1 MDSKTKRYFLRTAML
16 LLLMALTSISAWAET
31 VNGVKYIKYDSEN
44 EVYAEA
50 TQNDVTVLTG
60 SETTLTAGWYVVIG
74 NVNYNSYLYTEANEG
89 EDVNIILSDGATL
102 TVGALTSNSK
112 GRERL
117 SIYGQSQGTGTANIS
132 RSLMGCYSLTIY
144 GGIINANI
152 LDCAQGGVGIY
163 GGTVNAGSI
172 EPYGSVRIYGG
183 NVTVTGEIETVD
195 KTYDIVLGGGTVKA
209 SSYKAARVCIQKG
222 LTYYDGTGASYSGTI
237 EYYQNLLDLKPDEIT
252 AIAGKTLRTYDYRDG
267 TCGDPNVNEGKNVTW
282 LYNIATRTL
291 TISGAGAMADFSSKD
306 NQPWKDNRD
315 NITTVVIKNG
325 VTSIGGNAF
334 YGCSSLTSVTVCA
347 TACTLGNGAFDGCA
361 ILFQLT
367 KKNAGTESQST
378 TYYTTLGD
386 AVNAAADGD
395 KITLLKDYTITV
407 SRDNVTTDTRGVS
420 INKSITLDLNDHN
433 ITRDNTKDIDE
444 YAGKLISI
452 DAGATLTLVDNG
464 ADKGTMGSIENQDVF
479 GGHAIVVGNGSTL
492 NAKGVKISTYSQS
505 VTVGIDGGGTAV
517 IDDCVIQGDGGINL
531 LGTATITNSDISGG
545 NKGVIQVGE
554 YYKEWDGPYVIH
566 TGHLTIGDG
575 VYFSEY
581 YTPPYI
587 DYVFGTV
594 ILKALPTFGQHRP
607 TTSSTTSSPTRAKA
621 RAKTREGEI
630 PYDIGM
636 RPGLSL
642 TFEEGTFETPGQP
655 MRIYIKD
662 NDVPVDPAT
671 YTNPITTNYS
681 KYVKG
686 NDDKVIDPD
695 IVFKWKENDFTRGFR
710 LNTADEVIFD
720 HAAATVTSYSGTT
733 TPTTKPYYA
742 YYDFSEAI
750 AAANSGYKTASE
762 AGGTEFIPTLKM
774 LDDVSYDPG
783 VVIGDGSTVT
793 KVTLDLG
800 PYGISGSVSGA
811 LLTINSGANL
821 TIVGSG
827 ETAKIENTNTS
838 DGPKA
843 ISNDGTL
850 TINGVTVKGSEGI
863 LNDGTLNITDTSV
876 EATNSYGDGICN
888 NGSLTMSSSS
898 VRSDEIGICN
908 EGSLTL
914 TSGNVK
920 GYQYAISNTIYAKAC
935 SIGDVT
941 FVAYTGIYIRNDVT
955 FTAWPTFSGTTT
967 NIELDEG
974 KKIIL
979 ANGIGAPADDYG
991 KVSVEV
997 YMSSN
1002 ENLDAAFQFTSG
1014 FSSID
1019 GVPAGTLLPCDVFGM
1034 VTKQGGT
1041 MRVGEKQGEGYI
1053 VPVTVAQQT
1062 LMPGWNTWIDD
1073 KSQAVGVSAEG
1084 IATYAV
1090 TQVAGDAV
1098 SVASLP
1104 DGLVEAGM
1112 PILIYNGSSEIAA
1125 VGITSLDNEYFAR
1138 ETSRSLSQA
1147 LGSSA
1152 ETSPCFQGTVG
1163 GKTLTASDDYDYF
1176 GCNGEA
1182 FVSLDLPATVGAHRC
1197 WLALPKSSGNGGSPS
1212 GTRSLTIGFG
1222 GDGDG
1227 TTGVREIKE
1236 VREVTDDTWY
1246 TLEGLKLSGRPQK
1259 KGIYVHGGR
1268 KVAIK

>member
-1 MDSKTKRYFLRTAML
+1 MKKSSNDIVRSLF
-16 LLLMALTSISAWAET
+16 LMAAMIIIGAGSAFAQSET
-31 VNGVKYIKYDSEN
+31 QSEN
-44 EVYAEA
+44 DYF
-50 TQNDVTVLTG
+50 
-60 SETTLTAGWYVVIG
+60 
-74 NVNYNSYLYTEANEG
+74 
-89 EDVNIILSDGATL
+89 
-102 TVGALTSNSK
+102 
-112 GRERL
+112 
-117 SIYGQSQGTGTANIS
+117 
-132 RSLMGCYSLTIY
+132 SLT
-144 GGIINANI
+144 
-152 LDCAQGGVGIY
+152 
-163 GGTVNAGSI
+163 
-172 EPYGSVRIYGG
+172 
-183 NVTVTGEIETVD
+183 
-195 KTYDIVLGGGTVKA
+195 
-209 SSYKAARVCIQKG
+209 
-222 LTYYDGTGASYSGTI
+222 
-237 EYYQNLLDLKPDEIT
+237 
-252 AIAGKTLRTYDYRDG
+252 
-267 TCGDPNVNEGKNVTW
+267 
-282 LYNIATRTL
+282 
-291 TISGAGAMADFSSKD
+291 
-306 NQPWKDNRD
+306 
-315 NITTVVIKNG
+315 
-325 VTSIGGNAF
+325 
-334 YGCSSLTSVTVCA
+334 
-347 TACTLGNGAFDGCA
+347 
-361 ILFQLT
+361 
-367 KKNAGTESQST
+367 KNAGTESEIIK
-378 TYYTTLGD
+378 YYPTLGG
-386 AVNAAADGD
+386 AVNDAADGD
-395 KITLLKDYTITV
+395 KITLLKDYTITIPPD
-407 SRDNVTTDTRGVS
+407 DNVTTDTRGVS
-420 INKSITLDLNDHN
+420 INKSITLDLNDHK
-433 ITRDNTKDIDE
+433 ITRDNSKENSE

-464 ADKGTMGSIENQDVF
+464 DDKGKMGSIENQDVL
-479 GGHAIVVGNGSTL
+479 GGGNAIVVGNSSTL
-492 NAKGVKISTYSQS
+492 IAKGVKISTYFQS

-531 LGTATITNSDISGG
+531 LGTATIINSDISGG
-545 NKGVIQVGE
+545 DKGAIQVGE
-554 YYKEWDGPYVIH
+554 YDSSEDVIH
-566 TGHLTIGDG
+566 KGHLTIGVD
-575 VYFSEY
+575 VYISGFN
-581 YTPPYI
+581 TVGI
-587 DYVFGTV
+587 DYLAGTV
-594 ILKALPTFGQHRP
+594 ILKALPTFGQNRP
-607 TTSSTTSSPTRAKA
+607 TASSTTRAKA
-621 RAKTREGEI
+621 RAKTRESDLL
-630 PYDIGM
+630 DIWM
-636 RPGLSL
+636 RRGLSL
-642 TFEEGTFETPGQP
+642 TFEKGTFKTPDHP
-655 MRIYIKD
+655 MSIRILD
-662 NDVPVDPAT
+662 NDGPVDLTT

-681 KYVKG
+681 KYVKDG
-686 NDDKVIDPD
+686 DQEIDPND
-695 IVFKWKENDFTRGFR
+695 VFEWKESDFTPAFR
-710 LNTADEVIFD
+710 LNTGEVILN
-720 HAAATVTSYSGTT
+720 HAAATVTSYSGTS
-733 TPTTKPYYA
+733 TPTTTP

-750 AAANSGYKTASE
+750 TAANSRYKTATE

-774 LDDVSYDPG
+774 LEDVSYDTG
-783 VVIGDGSTVT
+783 IEIGDGSTVT

-800 PYGISGSVSGA
+800 PYGISGSVSDA

-821 TIVGSG
+821 MIVGTA
-827 ETAKIENTNTS
+827 ETSKIENTNTS
-838 DGPKA
+838 NDA
-843 ISNDGTL
+843 ISNYGTL
-850 TINGVTVKGSEGI
+850 TINGVTVRGSNGI
-863 LNDGTLNITDTSV
+863 SNDGTLNITDTSV

-898 VRSDEIGICN
+898 VTGNEIGIYN

-920 GYQYAISNTIYAKAC
+920 GYQYAISNTIYATAC

-941 FVAYTGIYIRNDVT
+941 LVASTGIYIRNDVT
-955 FTAWPTFSGTTT
+955 FTAWPTFSGTSTD
-967 NIELDEG
+967 IQLDEG

-979 ANGIGAPADDYG
+979 ANGIGAPTDDYG
-991 KVSVEV
+991 KVSVQV
-997 YMSSN
+997 FMLSN

-1090 TQVAGDAV
+1090 TQVEGDVV

-1112 PILIYNGSSEIAA
+1112 PILIYNGTGASAA
-1125 VGITSLDNEYFAR
+1125 VGITPLDNEYFAR

-1147 LGSSA
+1147 LGSST

-1268 KVAIK
+1268 KVAI

>member
-1 MDSKTKRYFLRTAML
+1 MKKDFVMH
-16 LLLMALTSISAWAET
+16 LMRMTLVIVMFFCGAGSAFAQSET
-31 VNGVKYIKYDSEN
+31 QSEN
-44 EVYAEA
+44 DYF
-50 TQNDVTVLTG
+50 
-60 SETTLTAGWYVVIG
+60 
-74 NVNYNSYLYTEANEG
+74 
-89 EDVNIILSDGATL
+89 
-102 TVGALTSNSK
+102 
-112 GRERL
+112 
-117 SIYGQSQGTGTANIS
+117 
-132 RSLMGCYSLTIY
+132 SLT
-144 GGIINANI
+144 
-152 LDCAQGGVGIY
+152 
-163 GGTVNAGSI
+163 
-172 EPYGSVRIYGG
+172 
-183 NVTVTGEIETVD
+183 
-195 KTYDIVLGGGTVKA
+195 
-209 SSYKAARVCIQKG
+209 
-222 LTYYDGTGASYSGTI
+222 
-237 EYYQNLLDLKPDEIT
+237 
-252 AIAGKTLRTYDYRDG
+252 
-267 TCGDPNVNEGKNVTW
+267 
-282 LYNIATRTL
+282 
-291 TISGAGAMADFSSKD
+291 
-306 NQPWKDNRD
+306 
-315 NITTVVIKNG
+315 
-325 VTSIGGNAF
+325 
-334 YGCSSLTSVTVCA
+334 
-347 TACTLGNGAFDGCA
+347 
-361 ILFQLT
+361 
-367 KKNAGTESQST
+367 KNAGTESESIA
-378 TYYTTLGD
+378 YYTTLGD
-386 AVNAAADGD
+386 AVNAAAVGD

-407 SRDNVTTDTRGVS
+407 STENVTPDTRGVS
-420 INKSITLDLNDHN
+420 INKSITLDLNDHK
-433 ITRDNTKDIDE
+433 IMRDNKTNDVDD
-444 YAGKLISI
+444 YGGALISI
-452 DAGATLTLVDNG
+452 YSRKDAPTTLTLVDNG
-464 ADKGTMGSIENQDVF
+464 KDKDKMGSIENNDDY
-479 GGHAIVVGNGSTL
+479 GGWAIVVGNGSTL
-492 NAKGVKISTYSQS
+492 IAKGVKIETPKRD
-505 VTVGIDGGGTAV
+505 TVDIMDDGEAEF
-517 IDDCVIQGDGGINL
+517 DDCVIHGKVGINL
-531 LGTATITNSDISGG
+531 YGTATITNSDISGG
-545 NKGVIQVGE
+545 DASAIRVGGYDGSDDVIREGC
-554 YYKEWDGPYVIH
+554 
-566 TGHLTIGDG
+566 LTIGDG
-575 VYFSEY
+575 VYISGFTS
-581 YTPPYI
+581 PGI
-587 DYVFGTV
+587 DYQFGTV
-594 ILKALPTFGQHRP
+594 ILKALPTFGQNRP
-607 TTSSTTSSPTRAKA
+607 TTSSTTRAKA

-662 NDVPVDPAT
+662 NNVPVDPAT

-750 AAANSGYKTASE
+750 AAANSGYKTALE

>member
-1 MDSKTKRYFLRTAML
+1 MKKSSNGIVRSLF
-16 LLLMALTSISAWAET
+16 LMAAMIIIGAGSAFAQSET
-31 VNGVKYIKYDSEN
+31 QSEN
-44 EVYAEA
+44 DYF
-50 TQNDVTVLTG
+50 
-60 SETTLTAGWYVVIG
+60 
-74 NVNYNSYLYTEANEG
+74 
-89 EDVNIILSDGATL
+89 
-102 TVGALTSNSK
+102 
-112 GRERL
+112 
-117 SIYGQSQGTGTANIS
+117 
-132 RSLMGCYSLTIY
+132 SLT
-144 GGIINANI
+144 
-152 LDCAQGGVGIY
+152 
-163 GGTVNAGSI
+163 
-172 EPYGSVRIYGG
+172 
-183 NVTVTGEIETVD
+183 
-195 KTYDIVLGGGTVKA
+195 
-209 SSYKAARVCIQKG
+209 
-222 LTYYDGTGASYSGTI
+222 
-237 EYYQNLLDLKPDEIT
+237 
-252 AIAGKTLRTYDYRDG
+252 
-267 TCGDPNVNEGKNVTW
+267 
-282 LYNIATRTL
+282 
-291 TISGAGAMADFSSKD
+291 
-306 NQPWKDNRD
+306 
-315 NITTVVIKNG
+315 
-325 VTSIGGNAF
+325 
-334 YGCSSLTSVTVCA
+334 
-347 TACTLGNGAFDGCA
+347 
-361 ILFQLT
+361 
-367 KKNAGTESQST
+367 KNAGTESEIIK
-378 TYYTTLGD
+378 YYPTLGG
-386 AVNAAADGD
+386 AVNDAADGD
-395 KITLLKDYTITV
+395 KITLLKDYTITIPPD
-407 SRDNVTTDTRGVS
+407 DNVTTDTRGVS
-420 INKSITLDLNDHN
+420 INKSITLDLNDHK
-433 ITRDNTKDIDE
+433 ITRDNSKENSE

-464 ADKGTMGSIENQDVF
+464 DDKGKMGSIENQDVL
-479 GGHAIVVGNGSTL
+479 GGGNAIVVGNSSTL
-492 NAKGVKISTYSQS
+492 IAKGVKISTYFQS

-531 LGTATITNSDISGG
+531 LGTATIINSDISGG
-545 NKGVIQVGE
+545 DKGAIQVGE
-554 YYKEWDGPYVIH
+554 YDSSDDVIH
-566 TGHLTIGDG
+566 KGHLTIGVD
-575 VYFSEY
+575 VYISGFN
-581 YTPPYI
+581 TVGI
-587 DYVFGTV
+587 DYLAGTV
-594 ILKALPTFGQHRP
+594 ILKALPTFGQNRP
-607 TTSSTTSSPTRAKA
+607 TASSTTRAKA
-621 RAKTREGEI
+621 RAKTRESDLL
-630 PYDIGM
+630 DIWM
-636 RPGLSL
+636 RRGLSL
-642 TFEEGTFETPGQP
+642 TFEKGTFKTPDHP
-655 MRIYIKD
+655 MSIRILD
-662 NDVPVDPAT
+662 NDGPVDPAT

-681 KYVKG
+681 EYVKDG
-686 NDDKVIDPD
+686 GQVIDPD
-695 IVFKWKENDFTRGFR
+695 KVFEWENFDKGFR
-710 LNTADEVIFD
+710 LNTGEVISN

-733 TPTTKPYYA
+733 TPTTTPYYV
-742 YYDFSEAI
+742 FSEAI
-750 AAANSGYKTASE
+750 AAANSGYKTALE

-774 LDDVSYDPG
+774 LDDVSYDAS
-783 VVIGDGSTVT
+783 VVIGDGSTVK

-838 DGPKA
+838 DGPQA

-898 VRSDEIGICN
+898 VTGNEIGIYN

-920 GYQYAISNTIYAKAC
+920 GYQYAISNTIYATAC

-941 FVAYTGIYIRNDVT
+941 LVAYTGIYIRNDVT
-955 FTAWPTFSGTTT
+955 FTAWPTFSGTSTD
-967 NIELDEG
+967 IQLDEG

-979 ANGIGAPADDYG
+979 ANGIGAPTDDYG
-991 KVSVEV
+991 KVSVQV
-997 YMSSN
+997 FMLSN

-1053 VPVTVAQQT
+1053 VPVPVAQQT

-1090 TQVAGDAV
+1090 TQVEGDVV

-1112 PILIYNGSSEIAA
+1112 PILIYNGTGASAA
-1125 VGITSLDNEYFAR
+1125 VGITPLDNEYFAR

-1147 LGSSA
+1147 LGSNT

-1236 VREVTDDTWY
+1236 VREVSDDTWY

-1259 KGIYVHGGR
+1259 RGIYVHGGR
-1268 KVAIK
+1268 KVAI

>member
-1 MDSKTKRYFLRTAML
+1 MKKSSNDIVRSLF
-16 LLLMALTSISAWAET
+16 LMAAMIIIGAGSAFAQ
-31 VNGVKYIKYDSEN
+31 SEN
-44 EVYAEA
+44 DYF
-50 TQNDVTVLTG
+50 
-60 SETTLTAGWYVVIG
+60 
-74 NVNYNSYLYTEANEG
+74 
-89 EDVNIILSDGATL
+89 
-102 TVGALTSNSK
+102 
-112 GRERL
+112 
-117 SIYGQSQGTGTANIS
+117 
-132 RSLMGCYSLTIY
+132 SLT
-144 GGIINANI
+144 
-152 LDCAQGGVGIY
+152 
-163 GGTVNAGSI
+163 
-172 EPYGSVRIYGG
+172 
-183 NVTVTGEIETVD
+183 
-195 KTYDIVLGGGTVKA
+195 
-209 SSYKAARVCIQKG
+209 
-222 LTYYDGTGASYSGTI
+222 
-237 EYYQNLLDLKPDEIT
+237 
-252 AIAGKTLRTYDYRDG
+252 
-267 TCGDPNVNEGKNVTW
+267 
-282 LYNIATRTL
+282 
-291 TISGAGAMADFSSKD
+291 
-306 NQPWKDNRD
+306 
-315 NITTVVIKNG
+315 
-325 VTSIGGNAF
+325 
-334 YGCSSLTSVTVCA
+334 
-347 TACTLGNGAFDGCA
+347 
-361 ILFQLT
+361 
-367 KKNAGTESQST
+367 KNAGTESESIA
-378 TYYTTLGD
+378 YYTTLGD

-420 INKSITLDLNDHN
+420 INKSITLDLNDHK
-433 ITRDNTKDIDE
+433 ITRKNPNEIDD
-444 YAGKLISI
+444 YGGALISI
-452 DAGATLTLVDNG
+452 YSRIDARTTLTLVDNG
-464 ADKGTMGSIENQDVF
+464 ADKVTMGSIKNDDDY
-479 GGHAIVVGNGSTL
+479 GGYAIVVGNGSTL
-492 NAKGVKISTYSQS
+492 IAKGVEILTPDRD
-505 VTVGIDGGGTAV
+505 TVDIDDDGEAV
-517 IDDCVIQGDGGINL
+517 IDDCVIHGKVGINL

-545 NKGVIQVGE
+545 NSSAIQVGE
-554 YYKEWDGPYVIH
+554 YDRSDDVIRE
-566 TGHLTIGDG
+566 GCLTIGYG
-575 VYFSEY
+575 VYISGFTS
-581 YTPPYI
+581 PGI
-587 DYVFGTV
+587 DYQFGTV

-655 MRIYIKD
+655 MRIYIRD
-662 NDVPVDPAT
+662 NVGPVDPAT

-681 KYVKG
+681 KYVKDG
-686 NDDKVIDPD
+686 GQVINPND
-695 IVFKWKENDFTRGFR
+695 VFKWKENDFTRGFR
-710 LNTADEVIFD
+710 LNTDEVIFD

-733 TPTTKPYYA
+733 TPTTTP

-774 LDDVSYDPG
+774 LEDVSYDPG
-783 VVIGDGSTVT
+783 VVIGDGSTVK

-863 LNDGTLNITDTSV
+863 LNDGTLNITDTSI

-898 VRSDEIGICN
+898 VRGNEVGIYN

-914 TSGNVK
+914 TSGTVMGKSSGALYN
-920 GYQYAISNTIYAKAC
+920 YIDAKAC

-967 NIELDEG
+967 DIRLEKG

-979 ANGIGAPADDYG
+979 ANGVGAPADDYG

-1019 GVPAGTLLPCDVFGM
+1019 GVPAGTLLPRDVFGM

-1090 TQVAGDAV
+1090 TQVEGDAV

-1112 PILIYNGSSEIAA
+1112 PILIYNGSSEIAT
-1125 VGITSLDNEYFAR
+1125 VGITTLDNEYFAR

-1147 LGSSA
+1147 LGSST

-1246 TLEGLKLSGRPQK
+1246 TLEGLKLIGRPQK
-1259 KGIYVHGGR
+1259 RGIYVHGGR

>member
-1 MDSKTKRYFLRTAML
+1 MDSKTKRYFLRTAIL
-16 LLLMALTSISAWAET
+16 LLLMTLTSISAWAET

-44 EVYAEA
+44 KVYAEA

-60 SETTLTAGWYVVIG
+60 SETTLTAGWYVVNG

-163 GGTVNAGSI
+163 GGTVNAGI
-172 EPYGSVRIYGG
+172 IKPYGGVYLTGG
-183 NVTVTGEIETVD
+183 NVTVTGEIEARD
-195 KTYDIVLGGGTVKA
+195 QGFNIDLCGATVKA
-209 SSYKAARVCIQKG
+209 SSYNAARVCIQKG

-267 TCGDPNVNEGKNVTW
+267 TCGDPTVNEGKNVTW

-367 KKNAGTESQST
+367 KKNAGTESESIA
-378 TYYTTLGD
+378 YYTTLGD
-386 AVNAAADGD
+386 AVNAAADED

-505 VTVGIDGGGTAV
+505 VTVGIDDGGTAV
-517 IDDCVIQGDGGINL
+517 IDDCVITGDGGITL
-531 LGTATITNSDISGG
+531 YGTATITNSDISGG
-545 NKGVIQVGE
+545 NKGVIQVGG
-554 YYKEWDGPYVIH
+554 YDGSDDVIRE
-566 TGHLTIGDG
+566 GHLTIGDG
-575 VYFSEY
+575 VYMSAY
-581 YTPPYI
+581 DTPPYI

-607 TTSSTTSSPTRAKA
+607 TTSSTTRA
-621 RAKTREGEI
+621 RAKTRESD
-630 PYDIGM
+630 YFDIGM

-642 TFEEGTFETPGQP
+642 TFKEGTFKTPDHP
-655 MRIYIKD
+655 MIIRILD
-662 NDVPVDPAT
+662 NDGRVDPAT

-681 KYVKG
+681 EYVKDG
-686 NDDKVIDPD
+686 GEVIDPD
-695 IVFKWKENDFTRGFR
+695 KVFEWEEQYPSKGFR
-710 LNTADEVIFD
+710 MNTAGEVISN
-720 HAAATVTSYSGTT
+720 HAAVTVTSYSGTS
-733 TPTTKPYYA
+733 TPTTTP

-774 LDDVSYDPG
+774 LEDVSYDPG

-793 KVTLDLG
+793 KVMLDLG
-800 PYGISGSVSGA
+800 PYGISGSVSDA

-941 FVAYTGIYIRNDVT
+941 LVAYTGIYIRNDVT

-1090 TQVAGDAV
+1090 TQVEGDAV

-1112 PILIYNGSSEIAA
+1112 PILIYNGKGASAA
-1125 VGITSLDNEYFAR
+1125 VGITPLDNEYFAR

-1236 VREVTDDTWY
+1236 VREVSDDTWY

-1259 KGIYVHGGR
+1259 RGIYVHGGR
-1268 KVAIK
+1268 KVAI

>member
-1 MDSKTKRYFLRTAML
+1 ML

-60 SETTLTAGWYVVIG
+60 SETTLTAGWYVVNG

-172 EPYGSVRIYGG
+172 KPYGGVYLTGG
-183 NVTVTGEIETVD
+183 NVTVTGEIEARD
-195 KTYDIVLGGGTVKA
+195 QGFNIDLCGATVKA
-209 SSYKAARVCIQKG
+209 SSYNAARVCIQKG

-267 TCGDPNVNEGKNVTW
+267 TCGEPNVNEGKNVTW

-367 KKNAGTESQST
+367 KKNAGTESEST

-420 INKSITLDLNDHN
+420 INKSITLDLNDHK
-433 ITRDNTKDIDE
+433 ITRDNSKENSE

-464 ADKGTMGSIENQDVF
+464 DDKGKMGSIENQDVL
-479 GGHAIVVGNGSTL
+479 GGGNAIVVGNSSTL
-492 NAKGVKISTYSQS
+492 IAKGVKISTYFQS

-531 LGTATITNSDISGG
+531 LGTATIINSDISGG
-545 NKGVIQVGE
+545 DKGAIQVGE
-554 YYKEWDGPYVIH
+554 YDSSDDVIH
-566 TGHLTIGDG
+566 KGHLTIGVD
-575 VYFSEY
+575 VYISGFN
-581 YTPPYI
+581 TVGI
-587 DYVFGTV
+587 DYLAGTV
-594 ILKALPTFGQHRP
+594 ILKALPTFGQNRP
-607 TTSSTTSSPTRAKA
+607 TASSTTRAKA
-621 RAKTREGEI
+621 RAKTRESDLL
-630 PYDIGM
+630 DIWM
-636 RPGLSL
+636 RRGLSL
-642 TFEEGTFETPGQP
+642 TFEKGTFKTPDHP
-655 MRIYIKD
+655 MSIRILD
-662 NDVPVDPAT
+662 NDGPVDLTT

-681 KYVKG
+681 KYVKDG
-686 NDDKVIDPD
+686 DQEIDPND
-695 IVFKWKENDFTRGFR
+695 VFEWKESDFTPAFR
-710 LNTADEVIFD
+710 LNTGEVILN
-720 HAAATVTSYSGTT
+720 HAAATVTSYSGTS
-733 TPTTKPYYA
+733 TPTTTP

-750 AAANSGYKTASE
+750 TAANSRYKTATE

-774 LDDVSYDPG
+774 LEDVSYDTG
-783 VVIGDGSTVT
+783 IEIGDGSTVT

-800 PYGISGSVSGA
+800 PYGISGSVSDA
-811 LLTINSGANL
+811 LLTINSSANL
-821 TIVGSG
+821 MIVGTA
-827 ETAKIENTNTS
+827 ETSKIENTNTS
-838 DGPKA
+838 NDA
-843 ISNDGTL
+843 ISNYGTL
-850 TINGVTVKGSEGI
+850 TINGVTVRGSNGI
-863 LNDGTLNITDTSV
+863 SNDGTLNITDTSV

-898 VRSDEIGICN
+898 VTGYEIGIYN

-920 GYQYAISNTIYAKAC
+920 GYQYAISNTIYATAC

-941 FVAYTGIYIRNDVT
+941 LVAYTGIYIRNDVT
-955 FTAWPTFSGTTT
+955 FTAWPTFSGTSTD
-967 NIELDEG
+967 IQLDEG

-979 ANGIGAPADDYG
+979 ANGIGAPTDDYG

-997 YMSSN
+997 FMSSN

-1090 TQVAGDAV
+1090 TQVEGDVV

-1112 PILIYNGSSEIAA
+1112 PILIYNGTGASAA
-1125 VGITSLDNEYFAR
+1125 VGITPLDNEYFAR

-1147 LGSSA
+1147 LGSST

-1259 KGIYVHGGR
+1259 RGIYVHGGR

>member
-1 MDSKTKRYFLRTAML
+1 MKKSSNGIVRSLF
-16 LLLMALTSISAWAET
+16 LMAAMIIIGAGSAFAQSET
-31 VNGVKYIKYDSEN
+31 QSEN
-44 EVYAEA
+44 DYF
-50 TQNDVTVLTG
+50 
-60 SETTLTAGWYVVIG
+60 
-74 NVNYNSYLYTEANEG
+74 
-89 EDVNIILSDGATL
+89 
-102 TVGALTSNSK
+102 
-112 GRERL
+112 
-117 SIYGQSQGTGTANIS
+117 
-132 RSLMGCYSLTIY
+132 SLT
-144 GGIINANI
+144 
-152 LDCAQGGVGIY
+152 
-163 GGTVNAGSI
+163 
-172 EPYGSVRIYGG
+172 
-183 NVTVTGEIETVD
+183 
-195 KTYDIVLGGGTVKA
+195 
-209 SSYKAARVCIQKG
+209 
-222 LTYYDGTGASYSGTI
+222 
-237 EYYQNLLDLKPDEIT
+237 
-252 AIAGKTLRTYDYRDG
+252 
-267 TCGDPNVNEGKNVTW
+267 
-282 LYNIATRTL
+282 
-291 TISGAGAMADFSSKD
+291 
-306 NQPWKDNRD
+306 
-315 NITTVVIKNG
+315 
-325 VTSIGGNAF
+325 
-334 YGCSSLTSVTVCA
+334 
-347 TACTLGNGAFDGCA
+347 
-361 ILFQLT
+361 
-367 KKNAGTESQST
+367 KNAGTESEIIK
-378 TYYTTLGD
+378 YYPTLGG
-386 AVNAAADGD
+386 AVNDAADGD
-395 KITLLKDYTITV
+395 KITLLKDYTITIPPD
-407 SRDNVTTDTRGVS
+407 DNVTTDTRGVS
-420 INKSITLDLNDHN
+420 INKSITLDLNDHK
-433 ITRDNTKDIDE
+433 ITRDNTKEIDK
-444 YAGKLISI
+444 YAGVLISI
-452 DAGATLTLVDNG
+452 DADATLTLVDNG

-554 YYKEWDGPYVIH
+554 YDSSEDVIH
-566 TGHLTIGDG
+566 KGHLTIGVD
-575 VYFSEY
+575 VYISGFN
-581 YTPPYI
+581 TVGI
-587 DYVFGTV
+587 DYLAGTV
-594 ILKALPTFGQHRP
+594 ILKALPTFGKNRP
-607 TTSSTTSSPTRAKA
+607 TASSTTRAKA
-621 RAKTREGEI
+621 RAKTRESDY
-630 PYDIGM
+630 YDIAM
-636 RPGLSL
+636 RRGLSL
-642 TFEEGTFETPGQP
+642 TFEEGTFKTPDHP
-655 MRIYIKD
+655 MIIRILD
-662 NDVPVDPAT
+662 NDDHPVAPAT

-681 KYVKG
+681 EYVKDG
-686 NDDKVIDPD
+686 GQVIDPD
-695 IVFKWKENDFTRGFR
+695 KVFEWENFDKGFR
-710 LNTADEVIFD
+710 LNTGEVISN

-733 TPTTKPYYA
+733 TPTTTPYYV
-742 YYDFSEAI
+742 FSEAI
-750 AAANSGYKTASE
+750 AAANSGYKTALE

-774 LDDVSYDPG
+774 LDDVSYDAS
-783 VVIGDGSTVT
+783 VVIGDGSTVK

-838 DGPKA
+838 DGPQA

-863 LNDGTLNITDTSV
+863 LNNGTLTIIDSSV
-876 EATNSYGDGICN
+876 EGTYYDDGIYN
-888 NGSLTMSSSS
+888 SDTGSLTMSSSS
-898 VRSDEIGICN
+898 VTGADAGIEN

-914 TSGNVK
+914 TSGTVMGKSSGALYNHID
-920 GYQYAISNTIYAKAC
+920 ATAC

-955 FTAWPTFSGTTT
+955 FTAWPTFSGTSTD
-967 NIELDEG
+967 IRLEKG

-979 ANGIGAPADDYG
+979 ANGIGAPTDDYG

-997 YMSSN
+997 FMSSN

-1019 GVPAGTLLPCDVFGM
+1019 GVPVGTLLPCDVFGM
-1034 VTKQGGT
+1034 VTNQGDA

-1112 PILIYNGSSEIAA
+1112 PILIYNGSSEIAT
-1125 VGITSLDNEYFAR
+1125 VGITPLDNEYFAR

-1182 FVSLDLPATVGAHRC
+1182 FVSLDLPATVAAHRC

-1212 GTRSLTIGFG
+1212 GARSLTIGFG

-1259 KGIYVHGGR
+1259 RGIYVHGGR

>member
-1 MDSKTKRYFLRTAML
+1 MDSKTKRYFLRTAIL

-44 EVYAEA
+44 KVYAEA

-60 SETTLTAGWYVVIG
+60 SETTLTAGWYVVNG
-74 NVNYNSYLYTEANEG
+74 NVNYNSYLYTEAN

-102 TVGALTSNSK
+102 TVGELTSNFK

-132 RSLMGCYSLTIY
+132 GSLMGCYSLTIY

-172 EPYGSVRIYGG
+172 EPYGGVYLTGG
-183 NVTVTGEIETVD
+183 NVTVTGEIEAAD
-195 KTYDIVLGGGTVKA
+195 KSYNIDLCGATVKA
-209 SSYKAARVCIQKG
+209 SSYKAARVCIQQG
-222 LTYYDGTGASYSGTI
+222 LTYYDGTGASYTGT
-237 EYYQNLLDLKPDEIT
+237 EGYYQYLLTLNSDEIT

-367 KKNAGTESQST
+367 KKNAGTESEST

-386 AVNAAADGD
+386 AVNDAADGD

-420 INKSITLDLNDHN
+420 INKSITLDLNDHK
-433 ITRDNTKDIDE
+433 ITRDNSEEIEK
-444 YAGKLISI
+444 YAGVLISI
-452 DAGATLTLVDNG
+452 DAGATLTLVDDG
-464 ADKGTMGSIENQDVF
+464 ADKSTMGSIKNIEVHY

-492 NAKGVKISTYSQS
+492 IAKGVEILTPDRD
-505 VTVGIDGGGTAV
+505 TVDIMDDGEAV
-517 IDDCVIQGDGGINL
+517 IDDCVIHGKVGINL
-531 LGTATITNSDISGG
+531 YGTATITNSDISGG
-545 NKGVIQVGE
+545 NSSAIRVGGYDGSDDDHKGC
-554 YYKEWDGPYVIH
+554 
-566 TGHLTIGDG
+566 LTIGDG
-575 VYFSEY
+575 VYISGFTS
-581 YTPPYI
+581 PGI
-587 DYVFGTV
+587 DYQFGTV
-594 ILKALPTFGQHRP
+594 ILKALSTFGQNRP
-607 TTSSTTSSPTRAKA
+607 TTSSTTRAKA

-662 NDVPVDPAT
+662 NNVPVDPAT

-733 TPTTKPYYA
+733 TPTTTP

-774 LDDVSYDPG
+774 LEDVSYDPG
-783 VVIGDGSTVT
+783 VVIGDGSTVK

-898 VRSDEIGICN
+898 V
-908 EGSLTL
+908 T
-914 TSGNVK
+914 
-920 GYQYAISNTIYAKAC
+920 
-935 SIGDVT
+935 
-941 FVAYTGIYIRNDVT
+941 
-955 FTAWPTFSGTTT
+955 
-967 NIELDEG
+967 
-974 KKIIL
+974 
-979 ANGIGAPADDYG
+979 
-991 KVSVEV
+991 
-997 YMSSN
+997 
-1002 ENLDAAFQFTSG
+1002 
-1014 FSSID
+1014 
-1019 GVPAGTLLPCDVFGM
+1019 
-1034 VTKQGGT
+1034 GT
-1041 MRVGEKQGEGYI
+1041 M
-1053 VPVTVAQQT
+1053 
-1062 LMPGWNTWIDD
+1062 
-1073 KSQAVGVSAEG
+1073 
-1084 IATYAV
+1084 
-1090 TQVAGDAV
+1090 
-1098 SVASLP
+1098 
-1104 DGLVEAGM
+1104 
-1112 PILIYNGSSEIAA
+1112 
-1125 VGITSLDNEYFAR
+1125 
-1138 ETSRSLSQA
+1138 
-1147 LGSSA
+1147 
-1152 ETSPCFQGTVG
+1152 
-1163 GKTLTASDDYDYF
+1163 
-1176 GCNGEA
+1176 
-1182 FVSLDLPATVGAHRC
+1182 
-1197 WLALPKSSGNGGSPS
+1197 
-1212 GTRSLTIGFG
+1212 
-1222 GDGDG
+1222 
-1227 TTGVREIKE
+1227 
-1236 VREVTDDTWY
+1236 
-1246 TLEGLKLSGRPQK
+1246 
-1259 KGIYVHGGR
+1259 
-1268 KVAIK
+1268 